1 VKYREDALRTARVEY
16 VENTQMQSIQYMNKV
31 TSIQETQLA
40 NEKMAK
46 LSFPEYAW
54 PYIIPRRT
62 DDEIKAMKPIQDQ
75 YLFRNI
81 AEYSEFT
88 PMKQDSFMEDY
99 MRFNEWKVSQVRY
112 NSEFGITHVAPKD
125 GSIDIEQFKEDIEL
139 DEFYA
144 KRIILKICNER
155 ALLKEP
161 FGRGV
166 FKENF
171 ARAFNTSD
179 DIVGFRRKMTTV
191 Q

>member
-1 VKYREDALRTARVEY
+1 VEY

-31 TSIQETQLA
+31 TSIQETQLS

-62 DDEIKAMKPIQDQ
+62 EEEIKAMKPIQDQ

-99 MRFNEWKVSQVRY
+99 MRFNEWKLSQLRY

-125 GSIDIEQFKEDIEL
+125 GSIDIE
-139 DEFYA
+139 
-144 KRIILKICNER
+144 
-155 ALLKEP
+155 
-161 FGRGV
+161 
-166 FKENF
+166 
-171 ARAFNTSD
+171 
-179 DIVGFRRKMTTV
+179 
-191 Q
+191 